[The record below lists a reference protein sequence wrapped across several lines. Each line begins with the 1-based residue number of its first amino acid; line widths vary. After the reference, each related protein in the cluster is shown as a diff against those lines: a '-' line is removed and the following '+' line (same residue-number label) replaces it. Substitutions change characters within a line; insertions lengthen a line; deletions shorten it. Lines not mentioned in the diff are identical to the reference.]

1 MLAPEVPREVGGG
14 REMKKKL
21 IGGTD
26 VVLTVRVAVP
36 AEEARLIKSLL
47 AMEGSTLR
55 AFVAEQL
62 HKYVILRRRPS

>member
-1 MLAPEVPREVGGG
+1 
-14 REMKKKL
+14 MKKKL
-21 IGGTD
+21 IGETD

-55 AFVAEQL
+55 AFVSEQL